1 MYYPNDIEEICYEQN
16 HIEKVWDEMKQ
27 VIPTYFQQYIDT
39 ESGYSI
45 PESEIEKLAV
55 KFGSTC
61 KPKSKPKDTKKI
73 LERLLKESIKDY
85 EKDRQRYQDILD
97 LESLAEYKIDV
108 SAFKNTILRNQIPI
122 INKTLKNIHAKELDK
137 FRAAFNT
144 TQPGD
149 LFKVIYN
156 IVQLANEWHNEWY
169 KEKEFEEIDTC
180 DGLEYYELD
189 KEAYIAYGVIGG
201 GIKSHFIYKLFP
213 EMYPN
218 RSREAVWALYY
229 LSSKKKFGCKE
240 DSQFLMINAREGTTQ
255 QNYFYPYALFS
266 FYAVRI
272 YRQLKELYAK
282 HGVSLPI
289 EYRFVLVDSFLSFVA
304 RTHQS
309 EIDDLKK
316 KAESYHYEY

>member
-97 LESLAEYKIDV
+97 LESLAEYKFDV

-149 LFKVIYN
+149 LFKVISN

>member
-97 LESLAEYKIDV
+97 LESLSEYKFDV

-218 RSREAVWALYY
+218 RSREAIWALYY

-266 FYAVRI
+266 FYAIRI

-304 RTHQS
+304 RNHQA